1 MLMAYLQVNSMAKF
15 LCGSKKFCIV
25 TCFNMISCYFHVN
38 FMPHLK
44 MVIISYPCHSLKNMS
59 DLQKLAVASSE
70 SDQGHLAGHA
80 GDLLHQ
86 EGQLGRPG
94 LPVLHLHLGTE
105 VIPLNPQLF
114 TFHQEVLDCFHP
126 LFQVAFKSE
135 YLQ

>member
-1 MLMAYLQVNSMAKF
+1 MPQHDKLLFSCQFYATPEMVNRLPS
-15 LCGSKKFCIV
+15 
-25 TCFNMISCYFHVN
+25 N
-38 FMPHLK
+38 
-44 MVIISYPCHSLKNMS
+44 SLKNMS
-59 DLQKLAVASSE
+59 DLQELTVASSK

-94 LPVLHLHLGTE
+94 LPVLHLYLGPK

-114 TFHQEVLDCFHP
+114 TFHQEVLDSFHP

-135 YLQ
+135 NLQ